1 MGEAIGQM
9 LPFAFGVALSPM
21 PIVAIVLMLIT
32 PKARSNGLSFL
43 AGWVVGVAAAGA
55 IVVAVVGPSATSDE
69 GQPEDWTF
77 WLKLVLGMLLF
88 VVGIREWRGRPGAGE
103 AVELPKWMSA
113 LDRFTP
119 AKAAGTGVLLSAL
132 NPKNLIFI
140 VGGATVVAQAAISGG
155 EQAVVWALFTLIAS
169 IGVLVPVAIYFAMG
183 ERASAMLDEIKS
195 WMARNNAAVMA
206 VLILVIGVKLIGDG
220 IAGLSS

>member
-32 PKARSNGLSFL
+32 PKATSNGLSFL

-55 IVVAVVGPSATSDE
+55 IVLAVVGPSATSE

-77 WLKLVLGMLLF
+77 WLKLVLGVLLF
-88 VVGIREWRGRPGAGE
+88 VVGIREWRGRPGAGDE
-103 AVELPKWMSA
+103 VELPKWMSA

-119 AKAAGTGVLLSAL
+119 AKAAGSGVLLSAL

-155 EQAVVWALFTLIAS
+155 GQAVVWALFTLIAS
-169 IGVLVPVAIYFAMG
+169 IGVLVPVAIYFALG
-183 ERASAMLDEIKS
+183 ERASALLEEIKT

-220 IAGLSS
+220 IAGLSA

>member
-9 LPFAFGVALSPM
+9 LPFAVGVALSPM

-32 PKARSNGLSFL
+32 PQARSNGLSFL

-55 IVVAVVGPSATSDE
+55 IVLAVAGPSATSE

-77 WLKLVLGMLLF
+77 WLKLVLGVLLF
-88 VVGIREWRGRPGAGE
+88 VVGIREWRERPGADE
-103 AVELPKWMSA
+103 DVELPKWMSA

-155 EQAVVWALFTLIAS
+155 GQAVVWALFTLIAS
-169 IGVLVPVAIYFAMG
+169 IGVLVPVAIYFALG
-183 ERASAMLDEIKS
+183 ERASALLDEIKT
-195 WMARNNAAVMA
+195 WMARNNAVIMA

-220 IAGLSS
+220 IAGLSA

>member
-32 PKARSNGLSFL
+32 PKATSNGLSFL

-55 IVVAVVGPSATSDE
+55 IVLAVVGPSATSE

-77 WLKLVLGMLLF
+77 WLKLVLGVLLF
-88 VVGIREWRGRPGAGE
+88 VVGIREWRGRPGAGDE
-103 AVELPKWMSA
+103 VELPKWMSA

-119 AKAAGTGVLLSAL
+119 AKAAGSGVLLSAL

-155 EQAVVWALFTLIAS
+155 GQAVVWALFTLIAS
-169 IGVLVPVAIYFAMG
+169 IGVLVPVAIYFALG
-183 ERASAMLDEIKS
+183 ERASALLDEIKT

-220 IAGLSS
+220 IAGLSA

>member
-1 MGEAIGQM
+1 
-9 LPFAFGVALSPM
+9 
-21 PIVAIVLMLIT
+21 
-32 PKARSNGLSFL
+32 
-43 AGWVVGVAAAGA
+43 
-55 IVVAVVGPSATSDE
+55 VGPSATSG

-77 WLKLVLGMLLF
+77 WLKLVLGVLLF
-88 VVGIREWRGRPGAGE
+88 VVGIREWRGRPGAGDE
-103 AVELPKWMSA
+103 VELPKWMSA

-119 AKAAGTGVLLSAL
+119 AKAAGSGVLLSAL

-155 EQAVVWALFTLIAS
+155 GQAVVWALFTLIAS
-169 IGVLVPVAIYFAMG
+169 IGVLVPVAIYFALG
-183 ERASAMLDEIKS
+183 ERASALLDEIKT

-220 IAGLSS
+220 IAGLSA

>member
-32 PKARSNGLSFL
+32 PKATSNGLSFL

-55 IVVAVVGPSATSDE
+55 IVLAVVGPSATSG

-77 WLKLVLGMLLF
+77 WLKLVLGVLLF
-88 VVGIREWRGRPGAGE
+88 VVGIREWRGRPGAGDE
-103 AVELPKWMSA
+103 VELPKWMSA

-119 AKAAGTGVLLSAL
+119 AKAAGSGVLLSAL

-155 EQAVVWALFTLIAS
+155 GQAVVWALFTLIAS
-169 IGVLVPVAIYFAMG
+169 IGVLVPVAIYFALG
-183 ERASAMLDEIKS
+183 ERASALLDEIKT

-220 IAGLSS
+220 IAGLSA

>member
-1 MGEAIGQM
+1 
-9 LPFAFGVALSPM
+9 
-21 PIVAIVLMLIT
+21 
-32 PKARSNGLSFL
+32 
-43 AGWVVGVAAAGA
+43 VVGVAAAGA
-55 IVVAVVGPSATSDE
+55 IVLAVVGPSATSE

-77 WLKLVLGMLLF
+77 WLKLVLGVLLI
-88 VVGIREWRGRPGAGE
+88 VVGIREWRGRPGAGDE
-103 AVELPKWMSA
+103 VELPKWMSA

-119 AKAAGTGVLLSAL
+119 AKAAGSGVLLSAL

-155 EQAVVWALFTLIAS
+155 GQAVVWALFTLIAS
-169 IGVLVPVAIYFAMG
+169 IGVLVPVAIYFALG
-183 ERASAMLDEIKS
+183 ERASALLDEIKT

-220 IAGLSS
+220 IAGLSA

>member
-32 PKARSNGLSFL
+32 PKATSNGLSFL

-55 IVVAVVGPSATSDE
+55 IVLAVVGPSATSE

-77 WLKLVLGMLLF
+77 WLKLVLGVLLI
-88 VVGIREWRGRPGAGE
+88 VVGIREWRGRPGAGDE
-103 AVELPKWMSA
+103 VELPKWMSA

-119 AKAAGTGVLLSAL
+119 AKAAGSGVLLSAL

-155 EQAVVWALFTLIAS
+155 GQAVVWALFTLIAS
-169 IGVLVPVAIYFAMG
+169 IGVLVPVAIYFALG
-183 ERASAMLDEIKS
+183 ERASALLDEIKT

-220 IAGLSS
+220 IAGLSA

>member
-32 PKARSNGLSFL
+32 PKATSNGLSFL

-55 IVVAVVGPSATSDE
+55 IVLAVVGPSATSE

-77 WLKLVLGMLLF
+77 WLKLVLGVLLI
-88 VVGIREWRGRPGAGE
+88 VVGIREWRGRPGAGDE
-103 AVELPKWMSA
+103 VELPKWMSA

-119 AKAAGTGVLLSAL
+119 AKAAGSGVLLSAL

-155 EQAVVWALFTLIAS
+155 GQAVVWALFTLIAS
-169 IGVLVPVAIYFAMG
+169 IGVLVPVAIYFARG
-183 ERASAMLDEIKS
+183 ERASALLDEIKT

-220 IAGLSS
+220 IAGLSA